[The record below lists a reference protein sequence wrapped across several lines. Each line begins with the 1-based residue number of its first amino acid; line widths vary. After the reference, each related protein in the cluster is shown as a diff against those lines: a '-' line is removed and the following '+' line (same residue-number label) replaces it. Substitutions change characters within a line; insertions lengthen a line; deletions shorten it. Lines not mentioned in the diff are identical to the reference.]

1 MREDVIR
8 DIVTRMM
15 MEPEFGQAL
24 RESPGKVL
32 GQYNLT
38 LDEIAALQNQAGGIQ
53 LDRLEERISASL
65 SRGTR
70 LGANPEPECGCCAVS
85 PKKCPPC
92 P

>member
-8 DIVTRMM
+8 DIVNRMM

-38 LDEIAALQNQAGGIQ
+38 SDEIAALQNQAGGIQ

-70 LGANPEPECGCCAVS
+70 LGADPECGCCAVS